1 MLFEKL
7 LHSISHVH
15 NTLQQSAVKAINR
28 HITVRNWVI
37 GCYIVEYEQK
47 GEDRAKYGDGLT
59 DRLAKQLN
67 IKGLSSRNLRS
78 CRLFYLTYPQLSEV
92 IQNESLMGLSIWQK
106 PSAKLVA
113 TSSVPLIPPKRLIES
128 LSFSHFVL
136 LLQIQDP
143 IKRAFYELECMKGVW
158 DTKILKRQISTLYFE
173 RSGMSKDPK
182 RLSEI
187 VQASIQPTNPMDII
201 KSPYTF
207 EFLGLKAKDV
217 VYEDDIE
224 QSLIE
229 HLQEF
234 IMELGDGFCF
244 EARQKTILIGDEY
257 FFIDLV
263 FYHRILK
270 CHVLFE
276 WKIDDFQHNY
286 VGQLNTYVNY
296 YKAKV
301 VQPDDNP
308 PIGILL
314 VTDKSK
320 TLVEYALAGMDNQ
333 LFVSK
338 YLVQL
343 PNKQQLLTFI
353 EQELKQF

>member
-7 LHSISHVH
+7 LDNISQVH
-15 NTLQQSAVKAINR
+15 TSLQQSAVKAINQ
-28 HITVRNWVI
+28 HITIRNWVI

-47 GEDRAKYGDGLT
+47 GEDRAKYGDNLT
-59 DRLAKQLN
+59 ERLDKRLN
-67 IKGLSSRNLRS
+67 IKGLGSRNLRS
-78 CRLFYLTYPQLSEV
+78 CRLFYLTYPQFSTILKD
-92 IQNESLMGLSIWQK
+92 ESPIALPIWQTA
-106 PSAKLVA
+106 SAKLVA
-113 TSSVPLIPPKRLIES
+113 STNAIIIPPKKLINA

-158 DTKILKRQISTLYFE
+158 DTQTLKRQISTLYFE

-187 VQASIQPTNPMDII
+187 VQANIEPTNPIDVI

-217 VYEDDIE
+217 VYENDLE

-229 HLQEF
+229 HLQDF
-234 IMELGDGFCF
+234 ILELGDGFCF
-244 EARQKTILIGDEY
+244 EARQKKILIGDEY

-263 FYHRILK
+263 FYHRLLK
-270 CHVLFE
+270 CHVLVE
-276 WKIDDFQHNY
+276 LKIDDFQHNY

-296 YKAKV
+296 YKSEV
-301 VQPDDNP
+301 MRSDDNP

-314 VTDKSK
+314 VTDKNK

-343 PNKQQLLTFI
+343 PNKQQLLQFI
-353 EQELKQF
+353 EHELKQF

>member
-7 LHSISHVH
+7 LDNISHVH
-15 NTLQQSAVKAINR
+15 HTLQQGAIKAINR
-28 HITVRNWVI
+28 HITIRNWVI

-47 GEDRAKYGDGLT
+47 GEDRAKYGEKLI
-59 DRLAKQLN
+59 DRLAITLN
-67 IKGLSSRNLRS
+67 IKGLGSRNLWQAKA
-78 CRLFYLTYPQLSEV
+78 FYLGYPEFVEV
-92 IQNESLMGLSIWQK
+92 IGIQWEGQFQILQTASAESKSRKTTPI
-106 PSAKLVA
+106 
-113 TSSVPLIPPKRLIES
+113 IPPKKLIES

-158 DTKILKRQISTLYFE
+158 DTHTLKRQISTLYFE

-182 RLSEI
+182 RLSDI
-187 VQASIQPTNPMDII
+187 VHATIAPTNATDIV

-207 EFLGLKAKDV
+207 EFLGLTAKDV
-217 VYEDDIE
+217 VYENDLE
-224 QSLIE
+224 QALIE
-229 HLQEF
+229 HLQAF
-234 IMELGDGFCF
+234 ILELGDGFCF
-244 EARQKTILIGDEY
+244 EAQQKTILIGDEY

-276 WKIDDFQHNY
+276 LKIDDFQHNFI
-286 VGQLNTYVNY
+286 GQLNTYVNY
-296 YKAKV
+296 YKSEV
-301 VQPDDNP
+301 MRPDDNP

-314 VTDKSK
+314 VTDKNK

-343 PNKQQLLTFI
+343 PNKQQLLQFI
-353 EQELKQF
+353 EQELKQY

>member
-7 LHSISHVH
+7 LDNISQVH
-15 NTLQQSAVKAINR
+15 NSLQQSAIKAINQ
-28 HITVRNWVI
+28 HITLRNWVI

-47 GEDRAKYGDGLT
+47 GEDRAKYGDNLT
-59 DRLAKQLN
+59 ERLAQLLN
-67 IKGLSSRNLRS
+67 IKGLGSRNLRS
-78 CRLFYLTYPQLSEV
+78 CRLFYLTYTQFSTVLQSIALTELP
-92 IQNESLMGLSIWQK
+92 IWQTL
-106 PSAKLVA
+106 SAKLV
-113 TSSVPLIPPKRLIES
+113 VPTNSIIIPPKKLIES
-128 LSFSHFVL
+128 LSFSHFIL

-143 IKRAFYELECMKGVW
+143 IKRAFYELECIKGVW
-158 DTKILKRQISTLYFE
+158 DIKTLKRQISTLYFE
-173 RSGMSKDPK
+173 RSGLSKDPK

-187 VQASIQPTNPMDII
+187 IQANIEPTNSIDII

-207 EFLGLKAKDV
+207 EFLGLQAKDV

-224 QSLIE
+224 QALIE

-234 IMELGDGFCF
+234 ILELGDGFCF
-244 EARQKTILIGDEY
+244 EARQKSILIGDEY

-270 CHVLFE
+270 CHILLE
-276 WKIDDFQHNY
+276 LKIDDFKHNY

-296 YKAKV
+296 YKAEV
-301 VQPDDNP
+301 MRPDDNP

-314 VTDKSK
+314 VTDKNK

-343 PNKQQLLTFI
+343 PNKDQLLRFI